1 MKTPSPLIPTDYRAW
16 AIALAQGK
24 SEVLAE
30 VDPDQ
35 LDPLFDGYRYMLESF
50 DRWHLE
56 QQGQNPLR
64 LDPPIHHRETR
75 HARS

>member
-1 MKTPSPLIPTDYRAW
+1 MKAAPISPIPTTYRAW
-16 AIALAQGK
+16 AVALAQGNA
-24 SEVLAE
+24 EVLAE
-30 VDPDQ
+30 ADPDA

-64 LDPPIHHRETR
+64 FDPPATYYPETQ
-75 HARS
+75 SC

>member
-1 MKTPSPLIPTDYRAW
+1 MKPAPTPTIPTDYRGW

-24 SEVLAE
+24 AEVLAE
-30 VDPDQ
+30 ADPDR
-35 LDPLFDGYRYMLESF
+35 LDPLFDGYRYMLECF

-64 LDPPIHHRETR
+64 FDRPDAGQE
-75 HARS
+75 ARRV